1 MITVYQNPLVLTPT
15 NTEHVYNVG
24 SSNSG
29 NTSFKYLVDVYMD
42 VDSTPNRVARLKVQ
56 PNSTGVGI
64 FDLQEIV
71 VNYVFPNPRS
81 ENPQTYQFTTGGNF
95 TTASTINGII
105 VNNARRTKGFSN
117 GFVGNDNT
125 DSLYH
130 IRQYRAMVGE
140 EWITGGTEYQQ
151 ISTASTVPCSSFY
164 VDIDLEDNSV
174 NIYNAGANIVGIS
187 PYSPGYNYY
196 IYNNSLVFQSSGT
209 SSNINANILGGAY
222 TTGWYLYVQEIYTGI
237 QYQFLQGA
245 GGYWGKT
252 LISYPGD
259 TSSYLSPCPVTIFP
273 GTDSNKVDFDYSYD
287 KINEYWSGST
297 NGITNHLYNKAFDY
311 QFTGSTYISSQMPA
325 QFLTTFGDDLGSI
338 NLLGA
343 STNNVV
349 SNRVRHRHHH
359 IDCPFLLSYFNGNV
373 GLFTNPVRGMDVLYQ
388 TKEGNITVS
397 SQMRISGSLV
407 PVPANPTPLNQRISY
422 FNIQVGEI
430 SSNNPTSVYL
440 FVGSGTAITT
450 NYSGNGIS
458 EVVRLDIVDDC
469 LSDPLHFMFLS
480 ENGVWD
486 TFSFDK
492 RNIKSYNRQI
502 SQYATGGIKNKSW
515 YNRLGNE
522 QRNVIYDY
530 DVTEVV
536 TAQSWLMDENDKKI
550 VEELF
555 LSDYVY
561 LIEKNEVVENQIRSP
576 YLIPITITSTSL
588 ESFKQRYNKLFQYT
602 LNFEY
607 NPIKTYRT
615 SL

>member
-311 QFTGSTYISSQMPA
+311 QFTGSTFISSQMPA

>member
-252 LISYPGD
+252 LVLYSGD

-311 QFTGSTYISSQMPA
+311 QFTGSTFISSQMPA

-397 SQMRISGSLV
+397 NQMRISGSLV

-469 LSDPLHFMFLS
+469 LSDPLHFMFLN